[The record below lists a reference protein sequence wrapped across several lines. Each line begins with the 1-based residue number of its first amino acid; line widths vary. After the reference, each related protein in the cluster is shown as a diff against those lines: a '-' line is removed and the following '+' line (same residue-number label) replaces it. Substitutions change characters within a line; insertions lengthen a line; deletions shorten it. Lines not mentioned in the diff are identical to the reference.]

1 MFDCNVVSWIRSQ
14 DRKRTL
20 GRGLPC
26 GLVVENP
33 PSNLGNVGLSPG
45 WGTKIPNAVECDPP
59 HQKRKR
65 TLGKNEGNLNDV

>member
-1 MFDCNVVSWIRSQ
+1 MFNCKEVSWIRSQ

-20 GRGLPC
+20 GRRLPC

-45 WGTKIPNAVECDPP
+45 WGTKIPNAVECD
-59 HQKRKR
+59 QKKKKRERKR
-65 TLGKNEGNLNDV
+65 TLGKN

>member
-1 MFDCNVVSWIRSQ
+1 MLSQPRRGQGGRVFNCNVVSWIQSQ

-20 GRGLPC
+20 GRGPPC

-45 WGTKIPNAVECDPP
+45 WGTKILNCVECD
-59 HQKRKR
+59 QKKKDIR
-65 TLGKNEGNLNDV
+65 